1 MIVNKKTIIFVSNS
15 GPDKLVGGV
24 VSLIK
29 PLAKR
34 FKAIWISASNG
45 FTNQATHE
53 DEGVVLKKVSPSS
66 QVYKSYYDDFCN
78 GGLWTLCHH
87 QNEAPL
93 FRDSDFSAYVEVNQ
107 LFASEV
113 IRCAEGIAEPIIF
126 INDYQLALLPKLL
139 RSALP
144 HAKILFYWHIPW
156 PLYDRLR
163 ACPWRTELIDGIL
176 GADNVG
182 FQTNQD
188 RDHFISAMPEGLDIE
203 GATNFGVYP
212 ASIEWPVLKNS
223 QQASMAESRSAIA
236 KQYQL
241 QASDYIFLS
250 VDRVDCSKGIIERLH
265 AIEKILDL
273 NPSTIKNIKFIQVY
287 VQTRP
292 SILKSREYESQI
304 TGLISRINHR
314 YGSNDWQPIISERQ
328 ALTKDQ
334 LTCLHRS
341 VNCLWVSSLADGQNL
356 ICKEFVASRDDED
369 GVLMLSQH
377 AGAAKEL
384 RDAVIYDPFNVRD
397 AIDAFNQTISMG
409 DAERKNRMISLRRHV
424 KSNDVHLWM
433 DQQLLD
439 LREDA
444 PLVF

>member
-1 MIVNKKTIIFVSNS
+1 MNKKTVIFVSNS

-34 FKAIWISASNG
+34 FKAIWISASNDI
-45 FTNQATHE
+45 TNQATHE
-53 DEGVVLKKVSPSS
+53 DEGVVLKKVSLSP

-78 GGLWTLCHH
+78 RGLWTLCHH
-87 QNEAPL
+87 QNEEPL

-113 IRCAEGIAEPIIF
+113 IRCTEGIAEPIIF

-156 PLYDRLR
+156 PGHDRLKV
-163 ACPWRTELIDGIL
+163 CPWRTELIDGIL

-203 GATNFGVYP
+203 GATNLGVYP
-212 ASIEWPVLKNS
+212 ASIEWPVVKNS
-223 QQASMAESRSAIA
+223 QQASMAESRSVIA
-236 KQYQL
+236 KQYRL

-250 VDRVDCSKGIIERLH
+250 VDRVDYSKGIIERLH

-273 NPSTIKNIKFIQVY
+273 NPFIVKNMKFIQVY
-287 VQTRP
+287 IQTRP
-292 SILKSREYESQI
+292 SILKSREYESRI

-314 YGSNDWQPIISERQ
+314 HGSNDWQPIISERQ

-334 LTCLHRS
+334 LSRLYRS

-384 RDAVIYDPFNVRD
+384 CDAVIYDPFNVRD
-397 AIDAFNQTISMG
+397 AIDAFNRTISMG

-439 LREDA
+439 LREEA
-444 PLVF
+444 PLAF